1 MSLESVKKSK
11 NRKNLKKIQAG
22 NNLTTIWQEGN
33 TMSNRVFESF
43 AGEFVVI
50 LLNKDTRQ
58 TVEMEGRLQI
68 VHSPAIIEGYL
79 IDEDDEYY
87 YIGHSPK
94 SFNQVINKKYI
105 VHMELTS
112 ENSSGKTNTYLNDL
126 VPTPD
131 EETGYN

>member
-1 MSLESVKKSK
+1 MTLERERKSK
-11 NRKNLKKIQAG
+11 SRRNLRRIQAG

-33 TMSNRVFESF
+33 TMSNRVFENF

-94 SFNQVINKKYI
+94 SFNQVINKRYI
-105 VHMELTS
+105 VHMELGS
-112 ENSSGKTNTYLNDL
+112 ENSSNKTNTYLNDL